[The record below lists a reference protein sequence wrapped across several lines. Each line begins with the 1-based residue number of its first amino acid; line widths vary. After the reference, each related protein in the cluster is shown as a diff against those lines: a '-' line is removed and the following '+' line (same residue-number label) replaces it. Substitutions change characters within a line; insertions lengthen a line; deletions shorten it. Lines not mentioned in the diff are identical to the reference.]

1 MNEIVNCE
9 ECGKRYSIDF
19 DRVEGKTVRFKCRGC
34 NHVNTIVRATP
45 NIEEKHE
52 GGDVAPQYSGTD
64 DGIKIKKEPRKA
76 EPKIKGIGIRTK
88 MTILFIILPVLLMAV
103 ASLFYVKQMQ
113 KLSNL
118 ITDDSTKMVSSMA
131 EDIIIQKARGV
142 AREVRLFL
150 DTHPGLTKEDFNT
163 NQEFRDIS
171 IQKVGKT
178 GYTCIVEKPNPS
190 EPISKLWSHPLDK
203 LIGVDI
209 NEAMKKTLGNNYQRW
224 YEITVNAFKD
234 MGQEAA
240 GYYMWYD
247 KREKYMAMVPVEKTN
262 FFVSS
267 TTYLDEFTVPIKE
280 LKERADSMTA
290 HTMSIVLIILAA
302 AAILVALI
310 AYLFGNSLSG
320 RIRSLTD
327 VADRI
332 SVGDLDAEIPV
343 KSTDEIGALGEAIGR
358 MQDSISISIERLRRR
373 GH

>member
-1 MNEIVNCE
+1 
-9 ECGKRYSIDF
+9 
-19 DRVEGKTVRFKCRGC
+19 
-34 NHVNTIVRATP
+34 
-45 NIEEKHE
+45 
-52 GGDVAPQYSGTD
+52 
-64 DGIKIKKEPRKA
+64 
-76 EPKIKGIGIRTK
+76 
-88 MTILFIILPVLLMAV
+88 
-103 ASLFYVKQMQ
+103 
-113 KLSNL
+113 
-118 ITDDSTKMVSSMA
+118 
-131 EDIIIQKARGV
+131 
-142 AREVRLFL
+142 
-150 DTHPGLTKEDFNT
+150 
-163 NQEFRDIS
+163 
-171 IQKVGKT
+171 
-178 GYTCIVEKPNPS
+178 
-190 EPISKLWSHPLDK
+190 
-203 LIGVDI
+203 
-209 NEAMKKTLGNNYQRW
+209 
-224 YEITVNAFKD
+224 
-234 MGQEAA
+234 
-240 GYYMWYD
+240 MWYD